1 MKHRKDGSKLY
12 IKVEQNLNL
21 ITTRQ
26 IERLAEEAR
35 AVYLDLSDARIVDS
49 EGVVL
54 LYHLLRAGKEL
65 HLKEAPDI
73 LREILQALDLEAVIP
88 IDRLSTTPFEV

>member
-1 MKHRKDGSKLY
+1 MY
-12 IKVEQNLNL
+12 VKVEQNLNL
-21 ITTRQ
+21 ITTRH
-26 IERLAEEAR
+26 IERLAEDAR

-54 LYHLLRAGKEL
+54 LYHLLRAGKAL
-65 HLKEAPDI
+65 HLKDAPDI

-88 IDRLSTTPFEV
+88 LERLSATPFEV

>member
-1 MKHRKDGSKLY
+1 LY

-21 ITTRQ
+21 VTTRW
-26 IERLAEEAR
+26 IGRLARDAR

-54 LYHLLRAGKEL
+54 LYDLLRAGKEL
-65 HLKEAPDI
+65 HLKEPPSI
-73 LREILQALDLEAVIP
+73 LREILQALELEAVIP
-88 IDRLSTTPFEV
+88 LDGLCDASFEI